1 MFEIWLI
8 EISHDNFVIRFLKYK
23 WRGLNERSKEAFLK
37 KGNTLFECRLCF
49 SSLQWVHSWR
59 DQNAHLKTFSKI
71 SRHSVRCHILS
82 EISES
87 SRFTKHPF
95 PGSRTTTTNTKF
107 IWWIKKTINFQTF
120 CSYRAQTRRWLH
132 RTHTYAWDLL
142 SVYFERGECEKW
154 PLWNIWQSACFL
166 VLCIWWNRLL
176 IYLTTYLNGR
186 RYGAEDICRCITQ
199 TFTFFIQH
207 TNTTLKIKRRNT
219 FILSFRIDSYFFRDL
234 PMSFFTFPLIC
245 ENHNLNSQ
253 GSINPALAFIVHLIH
268 FILNVDFVILVRIGY
283 IWQLHSDLTSLFEW
297 INLVPVRFL
306 VNATTSASRVPSI
319 HRSIRISI
327 IFPIPWQMMT
337 RVAVIPATRL
347 LTVMR
352 MKSLIQVASS
362 NWINSNISQTTRFR
376 SQEGQQLGRS
386 SLPNAF
392 FWAVWYLR
400 SENKRDWTTSECN
413 DEFRGRVESQGYE
426 YVKL

>member
-87 SRFTKHPF
+87 SRFIKHPF

-207 TNTTLKIKRRNT
+207 TNTPLKIREET
-219 FILSFRIDSYFFRDL
+219 HSYYL
-234 PMSFFTFPLIC
+234 L
-245 ENHNLNSQ
+245 EQ
-253 GSINPALAFIVHLIH
+253 
-268 FILNVDFVILVRIGY
+268 
-283 IWQLHSDLTSLFEW
+283 
-297 INLVPVRFL
+297 
-306 VNATTSASRVPSI
+306 
-319 HRSIRISI
+319 IRISSEI
-327 IFPIPWQMMT
+327 YPCHFSHF
-337 RVAVIPATRL
+337 L
-347 LTVMR
+347 LYAKIT
-352 MKSLIQVASS
+352 
-362 NWINSNISQTTRFR
+362 ISIRR
-376 SQEGQQLGRS
+376 E
-386 SLPNAF
+386 
-392 FWAVWYLR
+392 V
-400 SENKRDWTTSECN
+400 
-413 DEFRGRVESQGYE
+413 
-426 YVKL
+426 